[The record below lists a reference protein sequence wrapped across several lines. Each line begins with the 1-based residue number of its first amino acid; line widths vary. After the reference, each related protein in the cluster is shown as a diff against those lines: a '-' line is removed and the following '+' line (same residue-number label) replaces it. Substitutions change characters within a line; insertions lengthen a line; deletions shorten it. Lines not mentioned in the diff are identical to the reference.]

1 MLSLVRC
8 PFLKI
13 RNRESQFLL
22 PPSRGNGQE
31 GIPRQESIPIKESI
45 TIIINSCIRSRFL
58 LKPIPSPKGID
69 SFKNIQK
76 MAKEPELQS
85 FWNRIRHSTSYHITY
100 YSPSLQIGRSNIVV
114 SGSPPPGV
122 PVALLQEV
130 LREECGPLLRHLD
143 DLVLGGV
150 ESVLRLFAVVE
161 DDHFLKDRKSSNS
174 NVA

>member
-1 MLSLVRC
+1 
-8 PFLKI
+8 
-13 RNRESQFLL
+13 
-22 PPSRGNGQE
+22 
-31 GIPRQESIPIKESI
+31 
-45 TIIINSCIRSRFL
+45 
-58 LKPIPSPKGID
+58 
-69 SFKNIQK
+69 

-100 YSPSLQIGRSNIVV
+100 YWPSLQIGRSNIVV

-161 DDHFLKDRKSSNS
+161 DDHFLKDRMSSNS